1 MKRAVPETPRAAA
14 DRPAIL
20 VVGAFAERIEAGAF
34 PGVTLFS
41 RMSGTAALRAC
52 SDAAFSARVE
62 AVFCDSDLPDMSGTG
77 LLDRAAR
84 LLPGA
89 ARVLLVARGEKEAR
103 GSEDSVSHLLT
114 DVWQRPD
121 APALL
126 VARFL
131 RERRALARHRRLQD
145 ELEALSEALDRL
157 RDRYEDTRQMRDR
170 LVASMGALTDTRA
183 CARWS
188 QDFRELTELR
198 EQGSPCHRRPLAGKE
213 LISELARIA
222 DPDGAALNAGALR
235 LSFDPALLRE
245 VLERTSL
252 GLNEH
257 GVPHTRPRFVVA
269 ARGQGVEWELSVHL
283 ARYIEI
289 DGLLDPLLDA
299 GTRPA
304 LDLPI
309 AAALADVH
317 GTPLQLEIT
326 EGKLRARMVLDRLT
340 DARGRAT
347 PAPAT
352 GRREVPA
359 LDRSL

>member
-1 MKRAVPETPRAAA
+1 MKTAIPESQLAAA
-14 DRPAIL
+14 DRPVIL
-20 VVGAFAERIEAGAF
+20 IVGAFAEHIDVGAF
-34 PGVTLFS
+34 PDVTLFS

-52 SDAAFSARVE
+52 GDAAFSARIE

-77 LLDRAAR
+77 MLDRAAR
-84 LLPGA
+84 LLPAA
-89 ARVLLVARGEKEAR
+89 ARVLLLAHGDKQGR

-121 APALL
+121 TPALL

-157 RDRYEDTRQMRDR
+157 RDRYADTRQMRDR
-170 LVASMGALTDTRA
+170 LVESMGALTDTRA

-188 QDFRELTELR
+188 RDFRELTELR
-198 EQGSPCHRRPLAGKE
+198 EQGSPCHRRPLAAQE
-213 LISELARIA
+213 LIGELVRIA
-222 DPDGAALNAGALR
+222 DPDGAPPNVGALR
-235 LSFDPALLRE
+235 LSFDPALMRE

-257 GVPHTRPRFVVA
+257 GVPHTRPRFIVA
-269 ARGQGVEWELSVHL
+269 TRGQGVEWELSVHL

-289 DGLLDPLLDA
+289 DGLLDPLLNA

-326 EGKLRARMVLDRLT
+326 EGKLRARMLLPRLA
-340 DARGRAT
+340 DARGRDT
-347 PAPAT
+347 PAPAS